1 MRGPDLRPQHVAAQ
15 LGRRAFDVVAD
26 ARAHEGIRPRP
37 IRMNQQLS
45 VEERVNLALDKV
57 RPAIQAD
64 GGEVWLIKVEN
75 DTAYVQMLGA
85 CGGCPA
91 STMTLKG
98 AIEAVVV
105 SDVPAVQATLQ
116 V

>member
-1 MRGPDLRPQHVAAQ
+1 MTTMSTEPA
-15 LGRRAFDVVAD
+15 
-26 ARAHEGIRPRP
+26 
-37 IRMNQQLS
+37 LS
-45 VEERVNLALDKV
+45 IEERVNKALDKV
-57 RPAIQAD
+57 RPGIQAD
-64 GGEVWLIKVEN
+64 GGEVWLIRV
-75 DTAYVQMLGA
+75 DGSTAFVQMLGA

-105 SDVPAVQATLQ
+105 ADVPEITEVLQ